1 MIEKITEHTAR
12 AGAGTLHYVT
22 AGDPSKTPA
31 LLLHGW
37 PQSWFEWRR
46 VIPLL
51 APDYYVIAPAPRG
64 LAMSSGGPGDY
75 TKKALAADLR
85 ALVTDTLHLDRFHLV
100 GHDWGGPIA
109 VHLAAMLPDRVRTLA
124 VLDVTMPGDGRGGA
138 MSIGPKWHIAFN
150 MVPGLPETLTA
161 GRERAYLTWYF
172 THYCTTPGALDDSFE
187 TYIALYERPRVLADS
202 FGYYTAIA
210 ADAADTAALR
220 AAARLAM
227 PVAAIGGG
235 ESRAG
240 EVADSMR
247 QLARDVVGYSFDGCG
262 HFVPE
267 ERPAETVAALR
278 ALFAS
283 G

>member
-1 MIEKITEHTAR
+1 VNEEITERTAR
-12 AGAGTLHYVT
+12 AGASTIHYAA
-22 AGDPSKTPA
+22 AGDPTKAPVV
-31 LLLHGW
+31 LLHGW

-51 APDYYVIAPAPRG
+51 TPDYYVVAPAPRG
-64 LAMSSGGPGDY
+64 LAKSSGGPGDY
-75 TKKALAADLR
+75 TKKALAADLH
-85 ALVTDTLHLDRFHLV
+85 AVVTDTLRLDRFHLV

-150 MVPGLPETLTA
+150 MVPELPAILTA

-172 THYCTTPGALDDSFE
+172 THYCTTPGALDDSLE

-220 AAARLAM
+220 AAGRLVM

-235 ESRAG
+235 ESRGG
-240 EVADSMR
+240 EVADSLR
-247 QLARDVVGYSFDGCG
+247 QIARDVVGYSFDGCG

-278 ALFAS
+278 ALFAR